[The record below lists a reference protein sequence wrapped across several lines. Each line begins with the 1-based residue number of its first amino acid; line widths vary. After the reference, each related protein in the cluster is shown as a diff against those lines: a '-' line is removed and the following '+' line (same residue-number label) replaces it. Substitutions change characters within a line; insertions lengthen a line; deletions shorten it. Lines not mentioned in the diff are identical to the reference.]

1 MANTTEVV
9 ERALGSGYAE
19 AKIRLSGVSES
30 VTESLE
36 ISDRSSC
43 FQSSVYTPALVGAKA
58 FRRLGA

>member
-30 VTESLE
+30 VTDSLE
-36 ISDRSSC
+36 ISDRPC